1 MRKFKKFVSTAIIAA
16 MAGTLCLTGCGSNSS
31 SESSTGSSKSEKQ
44 VTVAV
49 VQPMSHT
56 SLDRFV
62 ILSLLNLEKTTTS
75 KL

>member
-49 VQPMSHT
+49 VQP
-56 SLDRFV
+56 
-62 ILSLLNLEKTTTS
+62 IINLKE
-75 KL
+75 